1 MEDLNILLNTALRT
15 ANENYCDTAE
25 NIEKC
30 RKKFYDLSSNDN
42 TALNVCLYL
51 FPFSPLEK
59 NSKEFW
65 FQKYKDDNKYD
76 EFDFALDVLRSY
88 INYLSEKNSG
98 RYNSRIIESAK
109 KFGNYKHVDEFL
121 SIILDYV
128 DESMAI
134 DAYLT
139 KDNFYFEK
147 ILELKVSP
155 EQIQTLDFLKIIK
168 KQIDFKKD
176 YYKLNRKYNSL
187 INLFQ
192 DSESVKKDI
201 IQDLRNQIQNLNT
214 EVTTLRGENVE
225 IKERLD
231 KIDLRDT
238 IKMSFKYLY
247 NILRTKFNT
256 EPEANN
262 FRDQSQQIKKI
273 LSREEYS
280 KYKYLARFI
289 EDIEFTKL
297 YDLNTATHNSD
308 IEERQLS
315 NIKKYMQN
323 ISDTDLNKVVD
334 FFNNLQI
341 LK

>member
-15 ANENYCDTAE
+15 AKENYCDTAE

-51 FPFSPLEK
+51 FPFSPLEQ
-59 NSKEFW
+59 NSKEFL
-65 FQKYKDDNKYD
+65 FQKYKDNNKYD

-201 IQDLRNQIQNLNT
+201 IQDFRNQIQSLNNKNPK
-214 EVTTLRGENVE
+214 LEN
-225 IKERLD
+225 R
-231 KIDLRDT
+231 
-238 IKMSFKYLY
+238 SH
-247 NILRTKFNT
+247 NTK
-256 EPEANN
+256 
-262 FRDQSQQIKKI
+262 RRKC
-273 LSREEYS
+273 
-280 KYKYLARFI
+280 
-289 EDIEFTKL
+289 
-297 YDLNTATHNSD
+297 
-308 IEERQLS
+308 
-315 NIKKYMQN
+315 
-323 ISDTDLNKVVD
+323 
-334 FFNNLQI
+334 
-341 LK
+341 

>member
-1 MEDLNILLNTALRT
+1 
-15 ANENYCDTAE
+15 
-25 NIEKC
+25 
-30 RKKFYDLSSNDN
+30 
-42 TALNVCLYL
+42 
-51 FPFSPLEK
+51 
-59 NSKEFW
+59 
-65 FQKYKDDNKYD
+65 
-76 EFDFALDVLRSY
+76 
-88 INYLSEKNSG
+88 
-98 RYNSRIIESAK
+98 
-109 KFGNYKHVDEFL
+109 
-121 SIILDYV
+121 
-128 DESMAI
+128 MAI

-139 KDNFYFEK
+139 EDNLYFEK
-147 ILELKVSP
+147 NLELRVSP

-262 FRDQSQQIKKI
+262 FWEQTEQIKKI

-280 KYKYLARFI
+280 KYKFLVRFI

-297 YDLNTATHNSD
+297 YDLNTAAHNSD
-308 IEERQLS
+308 IEERKLS
-315 NIKKYMQN
+315 DIKKYMQN
-323 ISDTDLNKVVD
+323 ISDNDLNKVVD
-334 FFNNLQI
+334 FFNNLKN
-341 LK
+341 LLNST